1 MQYCFSIAKLNL
13 EISGSGQFEILIYY
27 HLEKNHGGSE
37 KGRNQPISCLS
48 AITITLADHYLT
60 KEPVGT
66 KLACSRRSVSKR
78 KHDSKQSSEK
88 RRRRKTSAAL
98 SSPAQG
104 FPCSRS
110 GRVRRSTIG
119 LHSHQRA
126 CRQGQPL
133 ILGPEKLAI
142 ISSMGM

>member
-1 MQYCFSIAKLNL
+1 M

-78 KHDSKQSSEK
+78 KHDSKQSLEK
-88 RRRRKTSAAL
+88 RRRRRTSAVL
-98 SSPAQG
+98 SPPAQG
-104 FPCSRS
+104 FQWS
-110 GRVRRSTIG
+110 GRVCRSRIG

-142 ISSMGM
+142 IGSIGM

>member
-1 MQYCFSIAKLNL
+1 MQYCFSIAKLNM

-78 KHDSKQSSEK
+78 KHDSKQSLEK
-88 RRRRKTSAAL
+88 RRRRRTSAVL
-98 SSPAQG
+98 SPPAQG
-104 FPCSRS
+104 FPCSVEWQSVQIKDRLAQS
-110 GRVRRSTIG
+110 SEGVSTGTTIDSRTRETC
-119 LHSHQRA
+119 HHR
-126 CRQGQPL
+126 
-133 ILGPEKLAI
+133 
-142 ISSMGM
+142 